1 MEPVSGEAFIV
12 TVNRYLTVFSFKLKL
27 QRLLGLPISQMI
39 LVHNH
44 RELGDD
50 YTLFEYGIITGSRI
64 QLLVAMKGGPV
75 HAKRVT
81 LLNSQEDSSAQDS
94 EEDYYNRLTI
104 LLVDGDNLNVIQ
116 MGADSSEWEANR
128 IAVIDTLDQWF
139 STFSNCKINPPNRTV
154 LL

>member
-1 MEPVSGEAFIV
+1 MEIIVEPVSGEAFIV
-12 TVNRYLTVFSFKLKL
+12 TVNRYLTVFSLKLKL

-50 YTLFEYGIITGSRI
+50 NTLFEYGIITGSRI

-75 HAKRVT
+75 HAKRIT
-81 LLNSQEDSSAQDS
+81 LLNSQDSSAQDS

-116 MGADSSEWEANR
+116 MGADSSEWEANV
-128 IAVIDTLDQWF
+128 IAVNDTSD
-139 STFSNCKINPPNRTV
+139 
-154 LL
+154 